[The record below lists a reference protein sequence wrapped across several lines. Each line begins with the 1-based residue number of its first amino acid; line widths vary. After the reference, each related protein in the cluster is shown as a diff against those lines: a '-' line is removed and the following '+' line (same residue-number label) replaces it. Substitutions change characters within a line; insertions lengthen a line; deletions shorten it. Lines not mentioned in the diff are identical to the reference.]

1 MAYWWG
7 TKNMPAARARDWN
20 GDKADIL
27 AAFDGWA
34 PEVVEAIERTPA
46 DAIISVPGRGSA
58 IPQAVGHGSDHACWA
73 MPRTRC

>member
-1 MAYWWG
+1 
-7 TKNMPAARARDWN
+7 MPAAQARDWH

-46 DAIISVPGRGSA
+46 GGHHQRARPGSA
-58 IPQAVGHGSDHACWA
+58 IP
-73 MPRTRC
+73 